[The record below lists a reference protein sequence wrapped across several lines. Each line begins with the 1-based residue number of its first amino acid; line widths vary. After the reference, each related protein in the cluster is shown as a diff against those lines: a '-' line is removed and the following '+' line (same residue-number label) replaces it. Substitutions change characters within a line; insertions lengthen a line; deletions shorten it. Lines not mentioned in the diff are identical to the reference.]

1 MPARPCLARFRHDR
15 ASGMTEVLA
24 DLAAILAVTEAYL
37 WVAALVFVRVGAVVA
52 LMPGFGDSAVPQ
64 RVKIALIVGF
74 TLIVA
79 PVLAE
84 DVTAGGLAPGLMP
97 LAGEAVAGL
106 LLGIGLRL
114 MFLTLQTAAAI
125 IAQAT
130 TLSQLF
136 AGVAPEPQPAIGNL
150 FLIAG
155 VALALQAG
163 LHVNAARLII
173 LSYDILP
180 AGGYP
185 SPAVVADWGLGL
197 VSKSFRLAFS
207 LAAPFVIASMIYNLA
222 LGAINR
228 AMPQLMVSM
237 VGAPALTLGGLA
249 LLAVATPLLLAVWL
263 EAFQTFLADP
273 FAAPP

>member
-1 MPARPCLARFRHDR
+1 MN
-15 ASGMTEVLA
+15 GVLT
-24 DLAAILAVTEAYL
+24 DLATVLDMAEGVIWA
-37 WVAALVFVRVGAVVA
+37 AALVFVRVGAVLA
-52 LMPGFGDSAVPQ
+52 LMPGFGEMAVPQ
-64 RVKIALIVGF
+64 RVKLALIVCF
-74 TLIVA
+74 TLVVA
-79 PVLAE
+79 PMV
-84 DVTAGGLAPGLMP
+84 APEIESFGPAPALFP
-97 LAGEAVAGL
+97 LVGEAVAGL
-106 LLGIGLRL
+106 ILGLGMRL
-114 MFLTLQTAAAI
+114 FLLTLQTAASV

-136 AGVAPEPQPAIGNL
+136 AGAAPEPQPAIGNL

-155 VALALQAG
+155 VALALGAG
-163 LHVNAARLII
+163 LHVKAAQLMI

-185 SPAVVADWGLGL
+185 DARAVADWG
-197 VSKSFRLAFS
+197 VSLAGQTFSLAFT

-249 LLAVATPLLLAVWL
+249 LLAVATPLLLSVWL
-263 EAFQTFLADP
+263 QAFEVFLADP
-273 FAAPP
+273 FAGAP